1 MRLIIIGNE
10 RERQAI
16 RDALEHSPPEIVAE
30 FPSPAE
36 ARGAGIRADGI
47 VQAVGVL
54 ADESVDGTSPD
65 ESYAEPLTPREL
77 EVLELIAEGLPNK
90 SIAARLG
97 ISDQTV
103 KFHVSSIHG
112 KLGAA
117 NRTDAVR
124 RAVRRGL
131 LTL

>member
-1 MRLIIIGNE
+1 MRVIVIGSTRHR
-10 RERQAI
+10 REL

-30 FPSPAE
+30 FASRAE
-36 ARGAGIRADGI
+36 ARSSGVSADAI
-47 VQAVGVL
+47 LEAAPHDDA
-54 ADESVDGTSPD
+54 ADD
-65 ESYAEPLTPREL
+65 ETGPERLTTREL
-77 EVLELIAEGLPNK
+77 EVLELMADGLPNK
-90 SIAARLG
+90 AIARRLG

-124 RAVRRGL
+124 RAVGRGL